1 MGRDHIRAG
10 TIRFFLINTR
20 RSQTVMVKIFVN
32 IQGRVNIDVEGKAIS
47 GLITS
52 AELGIQAA
60 EEDGTISLV
69 EPFNHTSV
77 QMDSDGLIA
86 INIIVAS
93 TGCTC
98 WAITALINCQIF
110 VALPFPELQSAPEA
124 LLFDPDTRPFGVD
137 ASDLAMI
144 RVVEPPTV
152 LGRALSRLFPQGTL
166 ARDEKRRVPRLVF
179 SATWRSLA
187 SSPHTSSSLIGH

>member
-1 MGRDHIRAG
+1 
-10 TIRFFLINTR
+10 
-20 RSQTVMVKIFVN
+20 MVKIFVN

-86 INIIVAS
+86 INIIVS
-93 TGCTC
+93 
-98 WAITALINCQIF
+98 
-110 VALPFPELQSAPEA
+110 EH
-124 LLFDPDTRPFGVD
+124 
-137 ASDLAMI
+137 
-144 RVVEPPTV
+144 RVHV
-152 LGRALSRLFPQGTL
+152 LGNYSVDKLSDICCVTLSGTTVC
-166 ARDEKRRVPRLVF
+166 AR
-179 SATWRSLA
+179 SAAIRSG
-187 SSPHTSSSLIGH
+187 HTTIRC